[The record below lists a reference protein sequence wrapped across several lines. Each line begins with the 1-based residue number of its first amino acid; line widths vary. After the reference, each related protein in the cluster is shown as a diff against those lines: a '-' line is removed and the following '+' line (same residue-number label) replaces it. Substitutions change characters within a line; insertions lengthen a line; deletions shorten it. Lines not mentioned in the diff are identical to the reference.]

1 MLNASTNF
9 EGKDISQDILKTIN
23 DTIEAR
29 LEEQPYFV
37 FDEIKVANFKRKSK
51 SIFITNYEYGA
62 HKKTQLY
69 LNKDYFWGKSLNDL
83 NSTCEKCFNDNWW
96 KSKNVSDLVNHEIMH
111 SKINYGNSIEK
122 AEALYERL
130 SEDSRVKGFC
140 RLVDSDGGEFLN
152 EVYVALNNREKS
164 QQNI

>member
-9 EGKDISQDILKTIN
+9 EGKDISQDILKT
-23 DTIEAR
+23 
-29 LEEQPYFV
+29 
-37 FDEIKVANFKRKSK
+37 
-51 SIFITNYEYGA
+51 
-62 HKKTQLY
+62 QLY

-83 NSTCEKCFNDNWW
+83 NGACEKCFNDNWW

-130 SEDSRVKGFC
+130 
-140 RLVDSDGGEFLN
+140 L
-152 EVYVALNNREKS
+152 
-164 QQNI
+164 